1 MWLSS
6 KLHFSSESSPLF
18 YILPPFG
25 NVKNKGQSFAMVV
38 IFFLAFVLVKM
49 LGFFLV
55 VVICVSIWSFLSF
68 HPQPSYLLCQWFGI
82 AVVILEICLLY

>member
-18 YILPPFG
+18 YILPMFG

-38 IFFLAFVLVKM
+38 LFFLAFVLVKM
-49 LGFFLV
+49 LVFSSCGCLCFHLELSLFFTRN
-55 VVICVSIWSFLSF
+55 LSTF
-68 HPQPSYLLCQWFGI
+68 YASGLALQL
-82 AVVILEICLLY
+82 